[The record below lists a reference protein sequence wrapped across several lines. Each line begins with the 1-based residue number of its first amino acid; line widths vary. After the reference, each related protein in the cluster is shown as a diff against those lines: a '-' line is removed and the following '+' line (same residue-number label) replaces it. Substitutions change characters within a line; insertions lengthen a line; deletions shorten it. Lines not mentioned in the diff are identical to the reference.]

1 MNRKFIAI
9 FTALLLAASLC
20 ACNDKNPKGDE
31 TDTGNTINIGVQTG
45 DETGNETE
53 SGSGE
58 ENQSATEGETDP
70 VVELT
75 FTEQKDTV
83 YVISSTNQVNLRSE
97 PVVTDSTARLV
108 VENGEELQRIAIS
121 TDGSWS
127 KVVYDGGEYYIK
139 STYVTTLK
147 DVNAGFTEVS
157 KTLYLT
163 VDSLYVRIAP
173 DMSNEAIDT
182 IYKGNKVE
190 VIAEN
195 TETGWYKIKFAG
207 AYANEGYVAISSGST
222 QYFSETA
229 PAAE

>member
-1 MNRKFIAI
+1 MNRKLIAI
-9 FTALLLAASLC
+9 LTALLLTASLC
-20 ACNDKNPKGDE
+20 ACNEKNPEKDS
-31 TDTGNTINIGVQTG
+31 DSGNKINISTEAP
-45 DETGNETE
+45 DESGSETANGSEDGSETE
-53 SGSGE
+53 SQE
-58 ENQSATEGETDP
+58 AI
-70 VVELT
+70 ELV
-75 FTEQKDTV
+75 FSEQKDTV

-147 DVNAGFTEVS
+147 DVNAGFTATS

-182 IYKGNKVE
+182 IYRGNKVE

-207 AYANEGYVAISSGST
+207 TYATEGYVAISSGAT
-222 QYFSETA
+222 QYFSATE

>member
-1 MNRKFIAI
+1 MNRKLIAI
-9 FTALLLAASLC
+9 FAALLLATSLC
-20 ACNDKNPKGDE
+20 ACQDDKPDDE
-31 TDTGNTINIGVQTG
+31 TDTSNTINIGTSQGEDGSESENGT
-45 DETGNETE
+45 DNETE
-53 SGSGE
+53 SSSE
-58 ENQSATEGETDP
+58 VVTEP
-70 VVELT
+70 PVELT

-97 PVVTDSTARLV
+97 PIVTDSTARLV
-108 VENGEELQRIAIS
+108 VENGAELQRIAVS

-147 DVNAGFTEVS
+147 DLDEGFTEVS

-163 VDSLYVRIAP
+163 VESLYVRIAP

-207 AYANEGYVAISSGST
+207 AYATEGYVAISSGAT